1 MYASRR
7 RSASPQFTVTTIV
20 PGLAGQSVANPAPG
34 GEPRKRIG
42 EDLAAFPDESCQR
55 AGVARRETGD
65 QVSLTTMSS
74 NVLLQTFMR
83 KAACD
88 NWV

>member
-1 MYASRR
+1 M
-7 RSASPQFTVTTIV
+7 
-20 PGLAGQSVANPAPG
+20 
-34 GEPRKRIG
+34 RKRIG
-42 EDLAAFPDESCQR
+42 EGRAAFPDARVAS
-55 AGVARRETGD
+55 ARRRFPALGRG

-74 NVLLQTFMR
+74 SVLLQTFMR